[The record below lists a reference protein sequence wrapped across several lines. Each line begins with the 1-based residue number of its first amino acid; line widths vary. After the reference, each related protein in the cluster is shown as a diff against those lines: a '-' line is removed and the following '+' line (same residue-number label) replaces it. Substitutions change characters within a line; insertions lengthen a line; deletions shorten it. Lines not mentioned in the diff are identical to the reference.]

1 MSDKEPRKGFKW
13 GSNKQIRILEIS
25 PAEVQDD

>member
-1 MSDKEPRKGFKW
+1 MNDKEPRKGFKW
-13 GSNKQIRILEIS
+13 GSNKQIRILEIN